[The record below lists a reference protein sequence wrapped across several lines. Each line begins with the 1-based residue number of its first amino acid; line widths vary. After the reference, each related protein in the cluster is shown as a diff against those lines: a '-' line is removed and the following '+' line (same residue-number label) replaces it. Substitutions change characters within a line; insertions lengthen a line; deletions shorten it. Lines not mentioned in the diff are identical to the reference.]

1 MSHKPFTS
9 NREPEIRCELKFGKS
24 EEPEFMGTFVRDDEE
39 LKDSGKI
46 EVQSA
51 SVWQGRLQDEDFFEF
66 EMVRDDEFIQ
76 LKSLEI
82 KVFENEESLGLVQL
96 DVSPLLFKK
105 TLKLCNGWF
114 PIYSVEKGIT
124 GELKVEIQMEYMA
137 DLSSESYT

>member
-1 MSHKPFTS
+1 
-9 NREPEIRCELKFGKS
+9 
-24 EEPEFMGTFVRDDEE
+24 
-39 LKDSGKI
+39 
-46 EVQSA
+46 
-51 SVWQGRLQDEDFFEF
+51 
-66 EMVRDDEFIQ
+66 MVRDDEFIQ

-124 GELKVEIQMEYMA
+124 GELKVEIQMEYVA